1 MTDIHPDAD
10 VTAPNSAPE
19 SAPESVPE
27 APAISSLEQSLV
39 ELSPTIYR
47 VALSI
52 LRDRALAEDAVQET
66 MIRVW
71 TNLGKFRGDAP
82 FRVWVLRIAHNVAI
96 SMGRKRRD
104 QAVDPNDLGELK
116 ATSAAPDRTAEGRA
130 MVGELWSALDQL
142 DPLSRTI
149 VVLREVELFSYED
162 IAEALDVP
170 LATVKTRLFRAR
182 RSLAVKMETWR

>member
-1 MTDIHPDAD
+1 MTETPIDTDAD
-10 VTAPNSAPE
+10 APSAAPPLETA
-19 SAPESVPE
+19 
-27 APAISSLEQSLV
+27 LV

-52 LRDRALAEDAVQET
+52 LRDRSLAEDAVQET
-66 MIRVW
+66 LIKVW
-71 TNLGKFRGDAP
+71 TNIEKFRGDAP

-96 SMGRKRRD
+96 SMGRRRRD
-104 QAVDPNDLGELK
+104 QAVDPHDLGEL
-116 ATSAAPDRTAEGRA
+116 TSTGITPERTAEGRA
-130 MVGELWSALDQL
+130 MIGDLWEALDQL

-149 VVLREVELFSYED
+149 VVLREVELFAYEE

-182 RSLAVKMETWR
+182 RSLANRLEVWR